1 MGNYIVSARKYRP
14 KGFEE
19 VVGQDH
25 ITTTLKNA
33 IEQDQLAQALLF
45 CGPRGVGKT
54 TCARIVANMIND
66 FNPSNEGSS
75 TAMNIYELDAASNNS
90 VDDIR
95 NLIDQ
100 VRYPPQYGKYKVYII
115 DEVHMLSASAFNA
128 FLKTLEEPPSYA
140 IFILATTEK
149 HKVIP
154 TILSRCQIFDFNRIN
169 ISDIAERLSLI
180 AKKENIKAELE
191 ALHLIAQKADGALR
205 DALSLFD
212 LVLTYASGNTIT
224 YKDTAENLHILDYDY
239 YFKLT
244 DYFIYEDLSGAL
256 LTFNEILKKG
266 FDGQNFITGL
276 AEHFRDLLVCKDK
289 STLELLEVSE
299 GIKKKYLEQSRNA
312 SKSFLLSALNIT
324 NQTDLNF
331 KSSNNQRLHVEIML
345 MKLSHLTSALQL
357 SKLPVPRE
365 DEKKNPIALPP
376 EKKKEKERISKEKAP
391 ETIPAS
397 PVAEEE
403 PKPEITQKAETA
415 ALQKLPLKKSPKKTL
430 QIPSVADLKKQ
441 SGNVSPHQETQ
452 VRDDIYTGDRRGS
465 FNLKD
470 LKNAWKEYSESL
482 KSSKRSNEFN
492 LMSNRFELDENA
504 QVTIFINNALE
515 EDILERFKVSLTTH
529 LRNSLQ
535 NDQIR
540 IVTQIKKE
548 ENGNKRKMYT
558 NTDRFNYLAE
568 KNPDLIEL
576 KNKLGLDTEF

>member
-14 KGFEE
+14 KGFDE

-54 TCARIVANMIND
+54 TCARIVANMING
-66 FNPSNEGSS
+66 FTQNNEGSS

-128 FLKTLEEPPSYA
+128 FLKTLEEPPPYA

-154 TILSRCQIFDFNRIN
+154 TILSRCQIFDFNRID
-169 ISDIAERLSLI
+169 ITDIAERLTLI
-180 AKKENIKAELE
+180 AEKENIKTEPE

-212 LVLTYASGNTIT
+212 LILTYSSGNTIT

-244 DYFIYEDLSGAL
+244 DFFIREDLSGVL
-256 LTFNEILKKG
+256 ITFNDILKKG

-276 AEHFRDLLVCKDK
+276 AEHFRNLLVCKDK
-289 STLELLEVSE
+289 ATLELLEVSD
-299 GIKKKYLEQSRNA
+299 GIRKKYLDQSKLA
-312 SKSFLLSALNIT
+312 SKSFLLSSLNIT
-324 NQTDLNF
+324 NQSDLGF
-331 KSSNNQRLHVEIML
+331 KGSNNQRLHVEITL
-345 MKLSHLTSALQL
+345 IKLTHLNAALKLSEIPPTVGELKKKPITKAAAKRERSDPQKAIENHKSEDKLLPSEGKGEIKKTTSQP
-357 SKLPVPRE
+357 PVSP
-365 DEKKNPIALPP
+365 KKPP
-376 EKKKEKERISKEKAP
+376 EKR
-391 ETIPAS
+391 
-397 PVAEEE
+397 
-403 PKPEITQKAETA
+403 
-415 ALQKLPLKKSPKKTL
+415 TL
-430 QIPSVADLKKQ
+430 RIPS
-441 SGNVSPHQETQ
+441 
-452 VRDDIYTGDRRGS
+452 
-465 FNLKD
+465 LKD
-470 LKNAWKEYSESL
+470 LKNQPDLLKEKIPDQDTGEISKKGRNKTFDQKELEKAWRAYLEILKTSNKSSES
-482 KSSKRSNEFN
+482 N
-492 LMSNRFELDENA
+492 LMTKPYELAED
-504 QVTIFINNALE
+504 QKITIFIDNALE
-515 EDILERFKVSLTTH
+515 EDILERFKSNLIGY
-529 LRNSLQ
+529 LRNSLG

-540 IVTQIKKE
+540 IITELKAK
-548 ENGNKRKMYT
+548 GNSKNRKIYT
-558 NTDRFNYLAE
+558 NTDKFNYLAE
-568 KNPDLIEL
+568 KNPNLIEL
-576 KNKLGLDTEF
+576 KNKLGLDTEY